1 MSRRH
6 RISWC
11 CVVVLAAA
19 GLTAAGAGESK
30 WVSIG
35 GGDGKLVYTPDA
47 RGNRIPDYSYA
58 GYMGGGVPLPEVPVK
73 ATLRPGNGDQSS
85 RIQAVIDAV
94 SKMPADA
101 RGIRGAVLLEKGE
114 YQLDQPIKIRAGGVV
129 LRGEGSG
136 ESDGTVLRAT
146 MHKKCTLIS
155 VGGEVSDRK
164 EEKGT
169 RKQIVDERVPVGA
182 KTITVESIGAFK
194 VGDQV
199 IVVRNTNDKWV
210 HEVGMDEIPGRPGA
224 EERTKMWK
232 AGPREA
238 YDRTIAAINPST
250 GSGQAKITLDVP
262 LYNDIT
268 REFGGGYVYR
278 YTFDSRIAQCGVEN
292 LRAVSIWTKKP
303 GEGLADEKGTKT
315 ADDLKHADH
324 FIVIDNARDCWVRDC
339 YSVDFLQG
347 SYWVERNARNVTIQD
362 CGAVVPDPKL
372 NYYIDEP
379 HGETSRYTFCLLGQG
394 NLVLR
399 GWGRFGR
406 HTFMTQSMVAG
417 PNVFLDCNAEQQHSI
432 SETHHRWATGV
443 LFDCIG
449 QKSPTSLESVN
460 RAWMGSGHG
469 WSGAYVTM
477 WNCVGNPIIC
487 EIPPTASNWAVGCAG
502 ERTHGPFNKQIVEEA
517 YDSWGKH
524 VEPMSLYRAQLRE
537 RLGEAAV
544 KVTEPALSLSAAH
557 ATKR

>member
-1 MSRRH
+1 M
-6 RISWC
+6 I
-11 CVVVLAAA
+11 
-19 GLTAAGAGESK
+19 AAGAASQAGKSK
-30 WVSIG
+30 WVSVG
-35 GGDGKLVYTPDA
+35 ADGKLVYTPDA

-58 GYMGGGVPLPEVPVK
+58 GYMGGGVALPDVPVN

-85 RIQAVIDAV
+85 RIQAAIDAI

-101 RGIRGAVLLEKGE
+101 RGIRGAVLLTKGE
-114 YQLDQPIKIRAGGVV
+114 YQLDQPLKIRAGGVV

-136 ESDGTVLRAT
+136 ESGATVLRAT

-155 VGGEVSDRK
+155 VGGEANDRK

-169 RKQIVDERVPVGA
+169 RKQITDERVPAGA
-182 KTITVESIGAFK
+182 KTITVESAGNFK
-194 VGDQV
+194 VGDPV
-199 IVVRNTNDKWV
+199 MVVRNTNDKWV

-238 YDRTIAAINPST
+238 YDRTIAAIKGN
-250 GSGQAKITLDVP
+250 QITLDVP

-268 REFGGGYVYR
+268 REWGGGYVYR
-278 YTFDSRIAQCGVEN
+278 YAFPGRIAQSGVEN

-303 GEGLADEKGTKT
+303 GEGPADEKGVKT

-324 FIVIDNARDCWVRDC
+324 FIVIDNAQNCWVRDC
-339 YSVDFLQG
+339 FSVDFLQG

-379 HGETSRYTFCLLGQG
+379 HGETSRYTFCMIGQG

-487 EIPPTASNWAVGCAG
+487 EIPPTASNWAVGCSG
-502 ERTHGPFNKQIVEEA
+502 ERTHGPFNKSIVEEA
-517 YDSWGKH
+517 YDSWGQH

-537 RLGEAAV
+537 RLGDAALAA
-544 KVTEPALSLSAAH
+544 TEPPSGKLTSLHSLPRGK
-557 ATKR
+557 T